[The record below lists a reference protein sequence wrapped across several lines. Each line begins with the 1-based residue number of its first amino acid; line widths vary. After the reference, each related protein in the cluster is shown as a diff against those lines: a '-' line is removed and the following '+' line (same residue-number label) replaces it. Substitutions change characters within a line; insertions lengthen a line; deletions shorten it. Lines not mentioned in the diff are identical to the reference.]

1 MRLLSLFLPCLLVAA
16 PAPEAWNEF
25 RTPSGLR
32 VVLESR
38 HERPLVRLELRVA
51 WPTVDVPSEGCAS
64 DLLCAV
70 LGRCGAGG
78 VSRFVLERTLADRGL
93 KLGLAGGRQTLAWSM
108 VADSQD
114 QEDAF
119 TFLAHAVFRPSLAE
133 GITATLRDSKP
144 SVTPED
150 VFRAGLGFPREGIA
164 ICDLDSAALHA
175 LYRRLV
181 RPEHAVL
188 LIQGDLSLAQ
198 ARQLVLLHFGT
209 WAPAPE
215 PSASD
220 KAAPRP
226 SKLQRQG
233 IPGNQRVAWAGSP
246 PPEGDARARAAHVLL
261 SLLLERAF
269 QNGVGGGIALEAPRP
284 EGDAGP
290 ILFRTLPVLAGNPER
305 LLAERLERLG
315 FHGFSASDLGLAR
328 SHWRAERAALALH
341 PEDQLSARAH
351 GLLFGD
357 AGDFLETVTLADV
370 NAALRAR
377 LATLQWLVQGPG
389 TP

>member
-1 MRLLSLFLPCLLVAA
+1 MRFLSLLLPCALAAA
-16 PAPEAWNEF
+16 PAPETWREF

-51 WPTVDVPSEGCAS
+51 WRTVDVPSGGCAS

-70 LGRCGAGG
+70 LERCGAGG

-119 TFLAHAVFRPSLAE
+119 AFLAHAVFRPSLAE
-133 GITATLRDSKP
+133 GISAALQDSKS

-150 VFRAGLGFPREGIA
+150 VFRAGLDFPRRGIT

-188 LIQGDLSLAQ
+188 VIQGDLSLAQ
-198 ARQLVLLHFGT
+198 ARQLVLLSFGT

-215 PSASD
+215 PSATD
-220 KAAPRP
+220 KAAPQP
-226 SKLQRQG
+226 SRLHRQA
-233 IPGNQRVAWAGSP
+233 IPGSQRVAWAGSP

-261 SLLLERAF
+261 SMMLERTF
-269 QNGVGGGIALEAPRP
+269 QNGVGGGITLEAPRP

-290 ILFRTLPVLAGNPER
+290 ILFKTLPVLAGDSER
-305 LLAERLERLG
+305 LLAERLEHLASQ
-315 FHGFSASDLGLAR
+315 GFSASDLVLAQNR
-328 SHWRAERAALALH
+328 WRAERAALALH
-341 PEDQLSARAH
+341 PEDQLSDRAH

-357 AGDFLETVTLADV
+357 VGDFLEAVTLADV

-377 LATLQWLVQGPG
+377 LTTLQWLVQGPG

>member
-1 MRLLSLFLPCLLVAA
+1 MRFLSLFLPCALVAA

-32 VVLESR
+32 VVLEPR

-78 VSRFVLERTLADRGL
+78 LSRFVLERTLADRGL

-119 TFLAHAVFRPSLAE
+119 AFLAHAVFRPSLAE
-133 GITATLRDSKP
+133 GIYATLRDSKP

-150 VFRAGLGFPREGIA
+150 VFRAGLGFPREGII

-215 PSASD
+215 PPVSD
-220 KAAPRP
+220 KAASRP
-226 SKLQRQG
+226 SKSQRQAISG
-233 IPGNQRVAWAGSP
+233 SQRAAWAGSP
-246 PPEGDARARAAHVLL
+246 PPEGDARLRAAHVLL

-269 QNGVGGGIALEAPRP
+269 QNGVGGIVLEAPRP

-305 LLAERLERLG
+305 LLAERLERLASR
-315 FHGFSASDLGLAR
+315 GFSASDLALAR

-377 LATLQWLVQGPG
+377 LTTLQWLVQGPG

>member
-1 MRLLSLFLPCLLVAA
+1 MRLLPFFLPCLLTAA
-16 PAPEAWNEF
+16 PVPETWKEF

-32 VVLESR
+32 VVLEER
-38 HERPLVRLELRVA
+38 HERPLIRLELQVA
-51 WPTVDVPSEGCAS
+51 WQAGELAPEGCAS

-93 KLGLAGGRQTLAWSM
+93 KLGLEGRRQALAWSM
-108 VADSQD
+108 LAGSQD

-119 TFLAHAVFRPSLAE
+119 LFLAHSVFRPSLTE

-150 VFRAGLGFPREGIA
+150 AFRAALGFPREGIT
-164 ICDLDSAALHA
+164 ICDLDSVALHA
-175 LYRRLV
+175 LHRRLV
-181 RPEHAVL
+181 RPDHAVL
-188 LIQGDLSLAQ
+188 LVQGDLNLAQ

-209 WAPAPE
+209 WAPALDPSVPE
-215 PSASD
+215 
-220 KAAPRP
+220 KAAPLPPRV
-226 SKLQRQG
+226 QRQVF
-233 IPGNQRVAWAGSP
+233 PGSLRAAWAGSP
-246 PPEGDARARAAHVLL
+246 PPEGDAKARAAHVLL
-261 SLLLERAF
+261 SFLLERRF
-269 QNGVGGGIALEAPRP
+269 NGGAERGITLEAPRS

-290 ILFRTLPVLAGNPER
+290 ILFRSFPTLPGDPEH
-305 LLAERLERLG
+305 LLVERLETLATR
-315 FHGFSASDLGLAR
+315 GFSSLELTVAR
-328 SHWRAERAALALH
+328 EQWRAERTALALH
-341 PEDQLSARAH
+341 PQDQLSARAH

-357 AGDFLETVTLADV
+357 AGAFLEEITLEDV

-389 TP
+389 AS

>member
-1 MRLLSLFLPCLLVAA
+1 
-16 PAPEAWNEF
+16 
-25 RTPSGLR
+25 
-32 VVLESR
+32 
-38 HERPLVRLELRVA
+38 
-51 WPTVDVPSEGCAS
+51 
-64 DLLCAV
+64 
-70 LGRCGAGG
+70 
-78 VSRFVLERTLADRGL
+78 
-93 KLGLAGGRQTLAWSM
+93 M

-119 TFLAHAVFRPSLAE
+119 AFLAHAVFRPSLAE
-133 GITATLRDSKP
+133 GISATLRDSKP

-150 VFRAGLGFPREGIA
+150 VFRAGLGFPREGIT

-215 PSASD
+215 PAVSD
-220 KAAPRP
+220 KAASRP
-226 SKLQRQG
+226 SKFQRQA
-233 IPGNQRVAWAGSP
+233 IPGSQRVAWAGSP
-246 PPEGDARARAAHVLL
+246 PPEGDARLRAAHVLL
-261 SLLLERAF
+261 SLLLEGAF
-269 QNGVGGGIALEAPRP
+269 QNGVGGIALEAPRP

-315 FHGFSASDLGLAR
+315 SQGFSASELALAR

-357 AGDFLETVTLADV
+357 AGDSLEAVTLADV

-377 LATLQWLVQGPG
+377 LTTLQWLVQGPG

>member
-1 MRLLSLFLPCLLVAA
+1 MRFLSLFLPCALAAA
-16 PAPEAWNEF
+16 PTPEVWNQF
-25 RTPSGLR
+25 KTPSGLM

-70 LGRCGAGG
+70 LGRSGAGG

-119 TFLAHAVFRPSLAE
+119 AFLAHAVFRPSLTE
-133 GITATLRDSKP
+133 GISATLRDSKP

-150 VFRAGLGFPREGIA
+150 VFRAGLGFPREGITM
-164 ICDLDSAALHA
+164 CDLDSAALHA

-209 WAPAPE
+209 WAPTPE
-215 PSASD
+215 PPSQVKSE
-220 KAAPRP
+220 PRDARG
-226 SKLQRQG
+226 QRQAV
-233 IPGNQRVAWAGSP
+233 PGSPRIAWAGSAAP
-246 PPEGDARARAAHVLL
+246 QSDSRARAAHVLL
-261 SLLLERAF
+261 SFLLEGDF
-269 QNGVGGGIALEAPRP
+269 QRGAGRDFSLEAPRP

-290 ILFRTLPVLAGNPER
+290 ILFATAPGLSGNPER
-305 LLAERLERLG
+305 LLAERLERLASR
-315 FHGFSASDLGLAR
+315 GFSLSELGLAR
-328 SHWRAERAALALH
+328 ARWRTERIALALH
-341 PEDQLSARAH
+341 PEDQLAVRAH
-351 GLLFGD
+351 GFLFGD
-357 AGDFLETVTLADV
+357 VGAYLEDISLEEV

-377 LATLQWLVQGPG
+377 LSSLQWLVQGP
-389 TP
+389 TNS